1 MKPKN
6 KDSPIVYI
14 CSPYAG
20 DTVRNT
26 ERARRYSRLA
36 IDRGCV
42 PITPHLLLPQFLSEE
57 TEREKALLLG
67 LRLLSVCQEMW
78 ICGGRVSEGM
88 RREIQQARSLG
99 LLVRHIKEEEIDV
112 RD

>member
-1 MKPKN
+1 MKTKN

-20 DTVRNT
+20 DIARNT
-26 ERARRYSRLA
+26 ERARRYCRLA
-36 IDRGCV
+36 IDRGYV
-42 PITPHLLLPQFLSEE
+42 PIAPHLLFPQFLSEE